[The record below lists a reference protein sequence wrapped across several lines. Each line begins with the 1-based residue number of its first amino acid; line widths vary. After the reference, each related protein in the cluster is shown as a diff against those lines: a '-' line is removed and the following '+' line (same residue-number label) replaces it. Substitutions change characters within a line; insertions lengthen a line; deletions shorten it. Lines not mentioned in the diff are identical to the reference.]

1 MGKQQNTERANH
13 LMKVLIEKHIHD
25 GLPVGS
31 KALQQSSGL
40 NLSSATIR
48 NIMSDLERQGLLKS
62 PHTSAGRIPTNKGYR
77 LFVDNLLS
85 VKPLENVLTQQIES
99 SIASKSMQNSGKQSL
114 IQSTSEFLSEM
125 TGMASV
131 VFTPRSQNLSLKHIE
146 FVTLSSH
153 RLLVVMVTS
162 DDEIHN
168 KVIETK
174 EAFSV
179 SQLHQMA
186 NFLNEQFSG
195 QSINSVKQRLISE
208 MQNARA
214 HFDQLMS
221 NAIDLAKDSLSQSPG
236 AERENLIYSGTTN
249 LMQYTEMADMEKMR
263 QLFQAFQ
270 EKQKIINMLNHVNQA
285 QGVQIYIGKES
296 GYEPFSSCSVV
307 TKSYQIDDN
316 TVGVLGVIGPTRMSY
331 NKIIP
336 IVDITAKILG
346 STLNK

>member
-1 MGKQQNTERANH
+1 
-13 LMKVLIEKHIHD
+13 
-25 GLPVGS
+25 
-31 KALQQSSGL
+31 
-40 NLSSATIR
+40 
-48 NIMSDLERQGLLKS
+48 
-62 PHTSAGRIPTNKGYR
+62 
-77 LFVDNLLS
+77 
-85 VKPLENVLTQQIES
+85 
-99 SIASKSMQNSGKQSL
+99 
-114 IQSTSEFLSEM
+114 M

-131 VFTPRSQNLSLKHIE
+131 VFTPQSQNLCLKHIE
-146 FVTLSSH
+146 FVTLSTN

-174 EAFSV
+174 DAYTV

-195 QSINSVKQRLISE
+195 QSINSVKERLISE
-208 MQNARA
+208 MKNARA

-221 NAIDLAKDSLSQSPG
+221 KAIDLAKDSLTESSDS
-236 AERENLIYSGTTN
+236 ETENLIYSGTTN
-249 LMQYTEMADMEKMR
+249 LMQYDDMADMHKMR

-270 EKQKIINMLNHVNQA
+270 EKQQIINMLNHVHQA

-316 TVGVLGVIGPTRMSY
+316 TIGVLGVIGPTRMSY

-346 STLNK
+346 STLNKSN